1 VRPGSRQLL
10 DIGTGIPAAGNTHQV
25 AHEVAP
31 DSLVVYVEY
40 GHLTT
45 FFWILFRCKS
55 AVELVSLMTTAYLA

>member
-1 VRPGSRQLL
+1 MRPGSRQLL
-10 DIGTGIPAAGNTHQV
+10 DIGTGIPAAGNTHQF

-45 FFWILFRCKS
+45 FFWILFS
-55 AVELVSLMTTAYLA
+55 VQVSR